1 MTVTVNPQ
9 IFREYDIRGLV
20 GTDLSEAVVEELGRG
35 YGTYM
40 TAFGYKRVALGYDMR
55 PSSEPFAE
63 AIARGVN
70 STGLDVI
77 DIGKV
82 PTPLLYFAL
91 FHLDVDGGIM
101 ITGSHNPP
109 EFNGFK
115 LAVGRAT
122 IYGEEIQKLRRL
134 IEKGEFASGRGSM
147 TRMDLSV
154 RYAQDIRDRIG
165 PFPRRLK
172 VVVDAGNGMGGPFAP
187 DILRDLGADVIEQ
200 FTELDGTFP
209 HHHPDPTVPE
219 NMAALISRVRE
230 EGADLGVAYD
240 GDADRLGVVDDT
252 GQLLWG
258 DQLLILFSREVLRK
272 RPGASIIFEVKCSQ
286 ALVDDVKAKGGNP
299 IMWRTGHSLIK
310 EKMKAENAPLAGEMS
325 GHFFFADEYYGYDD
339 AIYASCR
346 MVRLVAA
353 SGKKTSELLADVP
366 VFHSTPETRI
376 DCPDSVKF
384 GVVEKLKNY
393 FKERYPIIDVD
404 GVRVLFDDGWGL
416 VRASNTQPVLVVR
429 FEAKTRERLE
439 EIQDLVLNKLNEVLE
454 ADKALGR

>member
-40 TAFGYKRVALGYDMR
+40 AGLGYRRVALGYDMR
-55 PSSEPFAE
+55 PSSESFAE

-77 DIGKV
+77 DIGEV

-91 FHLDVDGGIM
+91 FHLDVGGGIM

-122 IYGEEIQKLRRL
+122 IYGEQIQKVRRL
-134 IEKGEFASGRGSM
+134 IEKGEFASGQGSV
-147 TRMDLSV
+147 TRTDLAA
-154 RYAQDIRDRIG
+154 RYAQDVRGRIG

-219 NMAALISRVRE
+219 NMAALIARVRE

-286 ALVDDVKAKGGNP
+286 ALVDDVKEKGGNP

-429 FEAKTRERLE
+429 FEAKTPERLE
-439 EIQDLVLNKLNEVLE
+439 EIRDLVLNKLNEVLE